1 MDGSRAIAA
10 SCVAEPPGESK
21 WFRRRAA
28 ASAFQ
33 ICRRRIGR
41 GLYREIWDNEVLC
54 KTYSPPLQLGVTA
67 VGLWLPGPLADARC
81 CGYRH
86 NHASGGRSHRAAAYT
101 TGAASQD
108 ARDHGETSSNACCC
122 TTTADRGA
130 NRCR

>member
-1 MDGSRAIAA
+1 MVPERSPRLAWPIHRANRNGS
-10 SCVAEPPGESK
+10 VA
-21 WFRRRAA
+21 RRRQALPK
-28 ASAFQ
+28 FV
-33 ICRRRIGR
+33 GDELGG
-41 GLYREIWDNEVLC
+41 GLYREVWDNEVLC

-67 VGLWLPGPLADARC
+67 AGLRLPGPLADARC